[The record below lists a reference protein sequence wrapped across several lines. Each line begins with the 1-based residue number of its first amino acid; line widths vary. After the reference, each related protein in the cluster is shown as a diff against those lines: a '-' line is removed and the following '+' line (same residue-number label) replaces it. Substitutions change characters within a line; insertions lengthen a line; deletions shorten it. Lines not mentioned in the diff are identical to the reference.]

1 MDAAFVLAVVAIL
14 AFAFTNGF
22 HDAANAIATLVA
34 TRGAR
39 PGSAIILAAVCNM
52 LGPLLLG
59 AAVADTIAGIVEV
72 TPAQTVIVVGAA
84 LTAAVIWNL
93 LTWRWGLPSSSS
105 HALVGGLVGAAV
117 VEAGPGAVNWGGVGG
132 GHPTGVVGVLVA
144 LAISPVLGFGAAWLM
159 ARGVRRWMRRVT
171 ARANRPVLRAQWVTS
186 GWLAFSHGAN
196 DAQKAVGVLAVLLLA
211 NGTTQSLSAPV
222 SAILACAVALTLGT
236 AIGGWRI
243 VKTIGRRIF
252 RIRPVDGLVS
262 QTSSAAVI
270 LAATMVG
277 APASTTQVVSSS
289 VVGIGVGRR
298 RYRHVGWEVVGSI
311 LLAWVTTFRAAALL
325 AAILVPSGGG
335 CHAAQQLVSA
345 REPDVLDM
353 LCRQAAVTCRSQ
365 VRATM
370 RRGVG
375 RDCWPSHRSW
385 IRCR

>member
-1 MDAAFVLAVVAIL
+1 MIPAGWGGGWAGVDAAFVLAVVAIL

-39 PGSAIILAAVCNM
+39 PGAAILLAAVCNL

-72 TPAQTVIVVGAA
+72 TAAQTVVVVGAA
-84 LTAAVIWNL
+84 LTAAVVWNL
-93 LTWRWGLPSSSS
+93 VTWWRGLPSSSS

-117 VEAGPGAVNWGGVGG
+117 VEAGGGAVNWGGVGG
-132 GHPTGVVGVLVA
+132 GHPEGVVGALVA
-144 LAISPVLGFGAAWLM
+144 LAISPVLGFGAAWAM
-159 ARGVRRWMRRVT
+159 ERGVRRGLRRVT
-171 ARANRPVLRAQWVTS
+171 TRANRPVRRAQWLTS
-186 GWLAFSHGAN
+186 GWLAISHGAN

-222 SAILACAVALTLGT
+222 WATLACAGALTVGT
-236 AIGGWRI
+236 ALGGWRI

-270 LAATMVG
+270 LVASLVG

-289 VVGIGVGRR
+289 VVGVGVGRR
-298 RYRHVGWEVVGSI
+298 RYRHVGWGVVGSI
-311 LLAWVTTFRAAALL
+311 LLAWVTTFPAAAVLAALL
-325 AAILVPSGGG
+325 VPVWRW
-335 CHAAQQLVSA
+335 L
-345 REPDVLDM
+345 P
-353 LCRQAAVTCRSQ
+353 
-365 VRATM
+365 
-370 RRGVG
+370 
-375 RDCWPSHRSW
+375 
-385 IRCR
+385 

>member
-1 MDAAFVLAVVAIL
+1 VDAAFVLAVAATL

-39 PGSAIILAAVCNM
+39 PGAAIILAAVCNL

-59 AAVADTIAGIVEV
+59 AAVADTIAGIVQV
-72 TPAQTVIVVGAA
+72 TAAQTVVVVGAG
-84 LTAAVIWNL
+84 LTAAVAWNL
-93 LTWRWGLPSSSS
+93 VTWWRGLPSSSS

-117 VEAGPGAVNWGGVGG
+117 VEAGAGAVNWGGVGG

-144 LAISPVLGFGAAWLM
+144 LAISPVLGFGAAWVM
-159 ARGVRRWMRRVT
+159 ERGVRRGLRRT
-171 ARANRPVLRAQWVTS
+171 SARASRPVLRAQWLTS

-222 SAILACAVALTLGT
+222 WATLACAVALTVGT
-236 AIGGWRI
+236 ALGGWRI

-270 LAATMVG
+270 LAASLVG

-289 VVGIGVGRR
+289 VVGVGLGRR

-311 LLAWVTTFRAAALL
+311 LLAWVTTFPAAAVLAALL
-325 AAILVPSGGG
+325 VPVWRW
-335 CHAAQQLVSA
+335 L
-345 REPDVLDM
+345 P
-353 LCRQAAVTCRSQ
+353 
-365 VRATM
+365 
-370 RRGVG
+370 
-375 RDCWPSHRSW
+375 
-385 IRCR
+385 

>member
-1 MDAAFVLAVVAIL
+1 MDMAFVLAIAAIL

-39 PGSAIILAAVCNM
+39 PGAAITLAAVCNL

-59 AAVADTIAGIVEV
+59 AAVADTIAGIVQV
-72 TPAQTVIVVGAA
+72 TPAQTVVVVGAA
-84 LTAAVIWNL
+84 LTAAVTWNL
-93 LTWRWGLPSSSS
+93 LTWWRGLPSSSS
-105 HALVGGLVGAAV
+105 HALIGGLVGAAV

-132 GHPTGVVGVLVA
+132 GHPTGVIGALVA
-144 LAISPVLGFGAAWLM
+144 LAISPALGYGAAWAMEL
-159 ARGVRRWMRRVT
+159 GVRRLMRRVT
-171 ARANRPVLRAQWVTS
+171 IRANRPVLRAQWVTS

-222 SAILACAVALTLGT
+222 WATMTCAVALTLGT
-236 AIGGWRI
+236 ALGGWRI

-252 RIRPVDGLVS
+252 RIRPLDGLVS

-270 LAATMVG
+270 LAASVVG

-289 VVGIGVGRR
+289 VVGVGVGRR

-311 LLAWVTTFRAAALL
+311 LLAWVTTFPAAAVL
-325 AAILVPSGGG
+325 AAILVPVWRW
-335 CHAAQQLVSA
+335 L
-345 REPDVLDM
+345 P
-353 LCRQAAVTCRSQ
+353 
-365 VRATM
+365 
-370 RRGVG
+370 
-375 RDCWPSHRSW
+375 
-385 IRCR
+385 

>member
-1 MDAAFVLAVVAIL
+1 VDVAFVVAVAAIL

-39 PGSAIILAAVCNM
+39 PGAAILLAAVCNL

-72 TPAQTVIVVGAA
+72 SAAQTVVVVGAA
-84 LTAAVIWNL
+84 LTAAVVWNVV
-93 LTWRWGLPSSSS
+93 TWRWGLPSSSS

-117 VEAGPGAVNWGGVGG
+117 VEAGAGAVNWGGVGG
-132 GHPTGVVGVLVA
+132 GHPTGVVGALVA
-144 LAISPVLGFGAAWLM
+144 LAVSPVLGFGAAWAM
-159 ARGVRRWMRRVT
+159 ERGVRRGLRRVT
-171 ARANRPVLRAQWVTS
+171 TRANRPVLRAQWLTS

-211 NGTTQSLSAPV
+211 HGTTGSLSVPV
-222 SAILACAVALTLGT
+222 WATLACALALTMGT
-236 AIGGWRI
+236 ALGGWRI

-270 LAATMVG
+270 LVASLVG

-289 VVGIGVGRR
+289 VVGVGVGRR
-298 RYRHVGWEVVGSI
+298 RYRHVGWGVVGSI
-311 LLAWVTTFRAAALL
+311 LLAWVTTFPAVAVLAALL
-325 AAILVPSGGG
+325 VP
-335 CHAAQQLVSA
+335 LW
-345 REPDVLDM
+345 RWLP
-353 LCRQAAVTCRSQ
+353 
-365 VRATM
+365 
-370 RRGVG
+370 
-375 RDCWPSHRSW
+375 
-385 IRCR
+385 

>member
-1 MDAAFVLAVVAIL
+1 VDVAFVLAVVAIL
-14 AFAFTNGF
+14 GFAFTNGF

-39 PGSAIILAAVCNM
+39 PGPAILLAAVCNM

-72 TPAQTVIVVGAA
+72 TAAQTVVVVGAA
-84 LTAAVIWNL
+84 LTAAVAWNIV
-93 LTWRWGLPSSSS
+93 TWRWGLPSSSS

-117 VEAGPGAVNWGGVGG
+117 VEAGSGAVNWGGVGD
-132 GHPTGVVGVLVA
+132 GHPTGVVGALVA

-159 ARGVRRWMRRVT
+159 ERGVRRWLRRAT
-171 ARANRPVLRAQWVTS
+171 SSLNRPVLQAQWLTS

-211 NGTTQSLSAPV
+211 SGRTQSLSAPV
-222 SAILACAVALTLGT
+222 WATMVCALALTVGT
-236 AIGGWRI
+236 ALGGWRI

-252 RIRPVDGLVS
+252 RIRPVDALVS

-270 LAATMVG
+270 LAASVVG

-289 VVGIGVGRR
+289 VVGVGVGRR

-311 LLAWVTTFRAAALL
+311 LLAWVTTFPAAALL
-325 AAILVPSGGG
+325 AGLLVPVWRW
-335 CHAAQQLVSA
+335 L
-345 REPDVLDM
+345 P
-353 LCRQAAVTCRSQ
+353 
-365 VRATM
+365 
-370 RRGVG
+370 
-375 RDCWPSHRSW
+375 
-385 IRCR
+385 

>member
-1 MDAAFVLAVVAIL
+1 V
-14 AFAFTNGF
+14 G
-22 HDAANAIATLVA
+22 

-117 VEAGPGAVNWGGVGG
+117 VEPGPGAGHWGGVGG

-211 NGTTQSLSAPV
+211 NGTTQSLSVPV
-222 SAILACAVALTLGT
+222 WAILACAVALTVGT

-270 LAATMVG
+270 LAATVVG
-277 APASTTQVVSSS
+277 APASTTQVVASS
-289 VVGIGVGRR
+289 VVGVGVGRH
-298 RYRHVGWEVVGSI
+298 RYRHVGWGVVGSI
-311 LLAWVTTFRAAALL
+311 LLAWVTTLPAAALL
-325 AAILVPSGGG
+325 AAILVPIWRW
-335 CHAAQQLVSA
+335 L
-345 REPDVLDM
+345 P
-353 LCRQAAVTCRSQ
+353 
-365 VRATM
+365 
-370 RRGVG
+370 
-375 RDCWPSHRSW
+375 
-385 IRCR
+385 